1 MKVIHT
7 LVLRSSVEDLS
18 SMDSESGSWTTYS
31 LSFNLLNKINSSPP
45 EMEARFTFVSSLI
58 VGLGSL
64 WLAGF
69 SSTRIVC
76 LAWAYHTPTS
86 WSQLLFYLLCSFL
99 PEMSTA
105 SFWTRTRYKGCWWT
119 RQARLRHNSLRVSTN
134 DREVAALA
142 RQWTCSGLKSL
153 KYNLPVIKFQTY

>member
-1 MKVIHT
+1 M
-7 LVLRSSVEDLS
+7 LRSSVADPS
-18 SMDSESGSWTTYS
+18 SMGSESGSWTTYS
-31 LSFNLLNKINSSPP
+31 LSFSLLNKINSSPP
-45 EMEARFTFVSSLI
+45 EMEAAFPFVSSLI
-58 VGLGSL
+58 LLSTVGLGSL

-76 LAWAYHTPTS
+76 LAWAYQAPTS

-119 RQARLRHNSLRVSTN
+119 WQARLRHSSLRVSTN
-134 DREVAALA
+134 DREVAAMA
-142 RQWTCSGLKSL
+142 RQQTCSGLKSL